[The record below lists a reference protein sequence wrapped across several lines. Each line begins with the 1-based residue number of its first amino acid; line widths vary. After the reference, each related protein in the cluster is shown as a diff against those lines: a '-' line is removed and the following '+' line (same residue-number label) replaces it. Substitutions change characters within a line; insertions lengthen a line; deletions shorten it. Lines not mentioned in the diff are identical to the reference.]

1 MATNIT
7 PSFDSYYLTS
17 HLPETIYIGTS
28 AEKLTIMVSVGG
40 NVIFSSVFYP
50 YNQVVAFR
58 DLRSIVEAEM
68 IEQEYDM
75 APLEIEAMEPSGSS
89 SVATDIEVVSCDFKH
104 ADGSETFLRNHF
116 LTTRKAT
123 VIPTNGHVLLYYMA
137 FANQQGSNYFK
148 IHYSYPYIGNQF
160 FEYTLNK
167 QKILSNTTQVM
178 MERLDYDTFRQ
189 IIDENVPGSNAT
201 IHYVEIAYGNRRFT
215 IFFTDELPQLKMTF
229 LNAFNLLETAYIYG
243 VTNSKTTVDR
253 SEAVMGRKTQYYDQ
267 TVTTKHEVETSALTK
282 EEAEWLKQMLYSKE
296 VRVWESY
303 SNQVK
308 VLISDITCEITDS
321 DKELTKIKF
330 SWRYADDTEWME

>member
-7 PSFDSYYLTS
+7 TSFDSYYLTS
-17 HLPETIYIGTS
+17 HLPETVYIGTS
-28 AEKLTIMVSVGG
+28 AEKLTVTVSVGN

-68 IEQEYDM
+68 YEQDYDM
-75 APLEIEAMEPSGSS
+75 VPLEIEAKEPGGTS
-89 SVATDIEVVSCDFKH
+89 SVVSDVQVVYCDFKC
-104 ADGSETFLRNHF
+104 ADGSESFLRNHF
-116 LTTRKAT
+116 LTTRKST
-123 VIPTNGHVLLYYMA
+123 VIPTSGHVLLYYMA
-137 FANQQGSNYFK
+137 FANQQGSNYVK
-148 IHYSYPYIGNQF
+148 IHYSYPYIENQF
-160 FEYTLNK
+160 FEYTFNK

-178 MERLDYDTFRQ
+178 MERLDYDTFRH
-189 IIDENVPGSNAT
+189 ILDDNVSGSNAI
-201 IHYVEIAYGNRRFT
+201 IHFVEIAYGNRRFT
-215 IFFTDELPQLKMTF
+215 IFFTDEVPQLKMTF
-229 LNAFNLLETAYIYG
+229 LNAFNLLETAFIYG
-243 VTNSKTTVDR
+243 VTTAKTTVDR

-267 TVTTKHEVETSALTK
+267 TVTTKHEVETAILTK
-282 EEAEWLKQMLYSKE
+282 DEAEWLKQMLYSKE

-321 DKELTKIKF
+321 SKELTKIKF